1 MDLYGEKKNAV
12 RTIVFLCAIMLLLT
26 IVDLLPVEEWRREDS
41 TDISVPVPK
50 PTKETIKDGTFMREY
65 ESFVEK
71 EFVSKD
77 NWQAL
82 RMQMDVLRGV
92 REINGVYLGKDDY
105 LIEKHTE
112 DSFSEEN
119 LQRSM
124 DAMQKLLEE
133 FPQAKLMAVPTT
145 DNILTD
151 NLPAFAPYYDQRG
164 LLEQI
169 KSILGE
175 QAVID
180 VYDVMKAHAEEAVFY
195 RTDREWTSLGAYYG
209 YLEFAK
215 SFYLPAKQYLKQEP
229 VKVSEDFRGALY
241 EQAGRAVDA
250 EEIWMFPAT
259 ADKRYTITYDG
270 TKTTDTFYEP
280 EYLGGEDPL
289 GYFLDGLHAVTEI
302 ERESFS
308 EKKLFIIKDGFGES
322 MIPLL
327 ARHYKNV
334 YVVDLS
340 CYNDKLIDFMKECD
354 ENGDMDVLVLYD
366 CVTFAESF
374 RIP

>member
-1 MDLYGEKKNAV
+1 MDLYGEKRNAV

-26 IVDLLPVEEWRREDS
+26 IVDLLPAEKWLRGDGA
-41 TDISVPVPK
+41 DISVSVPK

-77 NWQAL
+77 NWQNL
-82 RMQMDVLRGV
+82 RTHMDVLRGV

-112 DSFSEEN
+112 DVFSEQN
-119 LQRSM
+119 IQKSV
-124 DAMQKLLEE
+124 DSMQKLLEE
-133 FPQAKLMAVPTT
+133 FPQAKLMPVPTT

-151 NLPAFAPYYDQRG
+151 KLPAFAPYYDQSG
-164 LLEQI
+164 LMEQI
-169 KSILGE
+169 KSTLGE

-180 VYDVMKAHAEEAVFY
+180 VYDVMKEHAEEAIFY

-215 SFYLPAKQYLKQEP
+215 AFQLPAKQYLKQEP
-229 VKVSEDFRGALY
+229 VKVTEEFCGALY
-241 EQAGRAVDA
+241 DKVGRDADA
-250 EEIWMFPAT
+250 EEIWMFPGT
-259 ADKRYTITYDG
+259 TDKRYTITYDG
-270 TKTTDTFYEP
+270 TKTTDSFYEP
-280 EYLGGEDPL
+280 DYLEGADPL
-289 GYFLDGLHAVTEI
+289 GYFLDGRHAVTEI

-340 CYNDKLIDFMKECD
+340 CYNDSLIDFMKECD